1 VPSKTS
7 AQLALDEKIDLARTL
22 LRFKARRQSAR
33 DLNVIEDR
41 IKKAHDAEV
50 ANGSVSQIDLDS
62 IGVGS
67 LTKEV
72 ESGNETLEL
81 ASGDADDKAA

>member
-33 DLNVIEDR
+33 ELNDIEDR

-50 ANGSVSQIDLDS
+50 ASGSFSQIDLDS

-72 ESGNETLEL
+72 ESGSETLEL
-81 ASGDADDKAA
+81 ASGNADDKAA

>member
-1 VPSKTS
+1 MSVKTDE
-7 AQLALDEKIDLARTL
+7 QLALDEKIDLARVMVRYKT
-22 LRFKARRQSAR
+22 RRQAVR
-33 DLNVIEDR
+33 ELNEVEDL

-50 ANGSVSQIDLDS
+50 AAGSLTQIDLDS

-72 ESGNETLEL
+72 EGGNEPLHL
-81 ASGDADDKAA
+81 ASGDADNKAA

>member
-1 VPSKTS
+1 MPAKTD
-7 AQLALDEKIDLARTL
+7 AQLALDEKIDLARVLVRYKT
-22 LRFKARRQSAR
+22 RRQAAR
-33 DLNVIEDR
+33 ELNEVEDL

-50 ANGSVSQIDLDS
+50 ASGNITQIDLDS

-72 ESGNETLEL
+72 ESGNQTLQL
-81 ASGDADDKAA
+81 ASGDADEKAA